1 MMPVEDLLTHTAAWV
16 DTRLPELVDT
26 LCEEGTLHD
35 AMLYSLT
42 AGGKRLRPWLCI
54 ESARMFGE
62 AESVRDFACAI
73 EMIHTYSLIHDDLP
87 AMDNDVLRRGKPTS
101 HVVFG
106 EAIAILAGDALLN
119 GAFEVMTR
127 FSLENPEMGGLLA
140 MDIMARASGASGMIA
155 GQAGDIEFECKDKDE
170 QVLYYI
176 HERKTGAMIRGAVL
190 SGAVL
195 MRAEK
200 ADLDAL
206 FDFGQRI
213 GLVFQIVD
221 DILDVTGD
229 VGTLGKTPGKDAD
242 EGKQTF
248 ATVYGLERARQI
260 AAQQTQAALDA
271 LSRFGQRA
279 DFLRNMAQYLLLRDR

>member
-1 MMPVEDLLTHTAAWV
+1 MTPVEVSLRQTAERV
-16 DTRLPELVDT
+16 DARLPELVET
-26 LCEEGTLHD
+26 LCDEGTLRD

-42 AGGKRLRPWLCI
+42 AGGKRLRPWLCL
-54 ESARMFGE
+54 ESARLFDD
-62 AESVRDFACAI
+62 AERVLDFACAI

-127 FSLENPEMGGLLA
+127 FALENPELGGLQAL
-140 MDIMARASGASGMIA
+140 DIMARAAGASGMIA

-190 SGAVL
+190 AGAAL
-195 MRAEK
+195 MGAQK
-200 ADLDAL
+200 ADMEAL
-206 FDFGQRI
+206 SDYGQRI

-221 DILDVTGD
+221 DVLDVTGD
-229 VGTLGKTPGKDAD
+229 AATLGKTPGKDVD

-248 ATVYGLERARQI
+248 VTVFGLERARQI
-260 AAQQTQAALDA
+260 AAQQTQVAQYA
-271 LSRFGQRA
+271 LSRFGGRA
-279 DFLRNMAQYLLLRDR
+279 DNLRGMAQYLLARDR

>member
-1 MMPVEDLLTHTAAWV
+1 MTPVGESLRQIAARV
-16 DTRLPELVDT
+16 DARLQELVET
-26 LCEEGTLHD
+26 LCDEGTLRD
-35 AMLYSLT
+35 AMSYSLT
-42 AGGKRLRPWLCI
+42 AGGKRLRPWLCL
-54 ESARMFGE
+54 ESARLFGE
-62 AESVRDFACAI
+62 AERVLDFACAI

-106 EAIAILAGDALLN
+106 EAVAILAGDALLN

-127 FSLENPEMGGLLA
+127 FALENPDLGGLAA
-140 MDIMARASGASGMIA
+140 MDIMARAAGASGMIA

-190 SGAVL
+190 AGAAL
-195 MRAEK
+195 MGAGKDEM
-200 ADLDAL
+200 DAL
-206 FDFGQRI
+206 SDFGERI

-229 VGTLGKTPGKDAD
+229 AATLGKTPGKDEE

-248 ATVYGLERARQI
+248 ATVFGLERARQI
-260 AAQQTQAALDA
+260 AAQQTEAALA
-271 LSRFGQRA
+271 SLSRFGTRA
-279 DFLRNMAQYLLLRDR
+279 ETLNAMAQYLLARNR

>member
-1 MMPVEDLLTHTAAWV
+1 MTPVEESLQKTAALV
-16 DTRLPELVDT
+16 DARLPELVETLCDEDT
-26 LCEEGTLHD
+26 LRD
-35 AMLYSLT
+35 AMMYSLT
-42 AGGKRLRPWLCI
+42 AGGKRLRPWLCL
-54 ESARMFGE
+54 ESARLFGE
-62 AESVRDFACAI
+62 AERVLDFACAI

-119 GAFEVMTR
+119 GAFEIMTR
-127 FSLENPEMGGLLA
+127 FALENPDLGGLQA

-155 GQAGDIEFECKDKDE
+155 GQAGDIEFECQHKDE

-176 HERKTGAMIRGAVL
+176 HERKTGAIIRGSAL
-190 SGAVL
+190 AGATL
-195 MRAEK
+195 MGADKAELE
-200 ADLDAL
+200 AISEY
-206 FDFGQRI
+206 GQRI

-229 VGTLGKTPGKDAD
+229 AATLGKTPGKDEN

-248 ATVYGLERARQI
+248 ATVYGLEHARQI
-260 AAQQTQAALDA
+260 AAQQTQSAISA
-271 LSRFGQRA
+271 LSCFGQRA
-279 DFLRNMAQYLLLRDR
+279 KTLQAMAHYLLERDR